1 MSSLSIPAKSQGSA
15 LRIFESTFV
24 VLSLIH
30 ISQAIIPL
38 LLTKGVNEG
47 DGVDIS
53 SFDLSINAKISL
65 LIYFITSI
73 LLAVRWRKTLGTIY
87 KNKFLLLLV
96 GIIGFSYFWSIDPDK
111 TLRYSVY
118 TFGCTSFGLY
128 IATRYT
134 LRQQMNLLGWT
145 YGSLLVLS
153 ILFAVAIPQYGI
165 MGGVHEGALRGVFT
179 HKNQFGAFMAPG
191 GVIFFLNAVRGEKYS
206 WVYWGLL
213 VLSCAAM
220 IMSSSITA
228 IATFTLMLILCLVY
242 RIFRW
247 RYEIMVSAVLA
258 LAVVGFVGLIYV
270 TGYIGSDSI
279 FDSLGRDT
287 TLSGRTEIWRYVWD
301 KIQLRPWLGYG
312 LSAFW
317 NGFDGPSGYVQL
329 AMRIAII
336 YAHNG
341 FLDIWLSIG
350 LLGLSVFILGFI
362 STTVQSL
369 VLLRKTNAPEG
380 FWPLLFLTY
389 ILLSNLTE
397 GTISSMNSSFWAIY
411 VAISYSLV
419 IAKNNQY
426 AIDE

>member
-1 MSSLSIPAKSQGSA
+1 MSSLSIPVKSQGNA
-15 LRIFESTFV
+15 LRIFESAFV

-30 ISQAIIPL
+30 ISQAIIPV
-38 LLTKGVNEG
+38 LLTKGANEG

-53 SFDLSINAKISL
+53 SFDLSVNAKISL

-87 KNKFLLLLV
+87 RNKFLLLLV
-96 GIIGFSYFWSIDPDK
+96 GIIGFSYFWSIDPEK
-111 TLRYSVY
+111 TLRFSIYSIGS
-118 TFGCTSFGLY
+118 TCFGLY

-145 YGSLLVLS
+145 YGLLLVLS

-220 IMSSSITA
+220 IASNSLTA
-228 IATFTLMLILCLVY
+228 IATFSLMLMLCLIY

-247 RYEIMVSAVLA
+247 RYEIMVSIILA
-258 LAVVGFVGLIYV
+258 LTIIGIGGLIYV
-270 TGYIGSDSI
+270 TGYVGSDSL
-279 FDSLGRDT
+279 FSSLGRDA
-287 TLSGRTEIWRYVWD
+287 TLSGRTDIWRYVWD
-301 KIQLRPWLGYG
+301 QIQLRPWLGYG

-317 NGFDGPSGYVQL
+317 NGFEGPSGYVQL

-350 LLGLSVFILGFI
+350 LLGLSVFILGFL
-362 STTVQSL
+362 STTIQSL
-369 VLLRKTNAPEG
+369 VLLRKTNTPEG

-397 GTISSMNSSFWAIY
+397 GTISSMNSSFWTIY

-426 AIDE
+426 AIDR

>member
-1 MSSLSIPAKSQGSA
+1 MSSVYIPEKSQGNA
-15 LRIFESTFV
+15 LRIFESAFV

-30 ISQAIIPL
+30 ISQAIMPL
-38 LLTKGVNEG
+38 LLTNGANEG
-47 DGVDIS
+47 DNVDIS

-73 LLAVRWRKTLGTIY
+73 LLAVRWKKTLATIY
-87 KNKFLLLLV
+87 SNKLLLLLI
-96 GIIGFSYFWSIDPDK
+96 GIVGFSYFWSIDPDK
-111 TLRYSVY
+111 TLRFSIY
-118 TFGCTSFGLY
+118 TIGATCFGLY

-134 LRQQMNLLGWT
+134 LRQQMNLFGWT

-206 WVYWGLL
+206 WIYWGLL
-213 VLSCAAM
+213 ALNCAAM

-228 IATFTLMLILCLVY
+228 IATFTLMLILCLIY

-258 LAVVGFVGLIYV
+258 LTIIGFIGLIYV
-270 TGYIGSDSI
+270 TGYVGSDSI
-279 FDSLGRDT
+279 FSSIGRDT

-350 LLGLSVFILGFI
+350 LLGLSVFTLGFL
-362 STTVQSL
+362 STTIQSL
-369 VLLRKTNAPEG
+369 VLLRKTNTPEG

>member
-1 MSSLSIPAKSQGSA
+1 MSSVYIPAKSQGNA
-15 LRIFESTFV
+15 LRIFESAFV

-30 ISQAIIPL
+30 ISQAIMPL
-38 LLTKGVNEG
+38 LLTRGANEG
-47 DGVDIS
+47 DGVDIG

-73 LLAVRWRKTLGTIY
+73 LLAVRWKKTLGTIY
-87 KNKFLLLLV
+87 SNKFLLLLI
-96 GIIGFSYFWSIDPDK
+96 GIVGFSVFWSVDPEK
-111 TLRYSVY
+111 TLRFSVY
-118 TFGCTSFGLY
+118 TIGCTCFGLY

-134 LRQQMNLLGWT
+134 LRQQMNLFGWT
-145 YGSLLVLS
+145 YGSLLILS

-165 MGGVHEGALRGVFT
+165 MAGVHEGALRGVFT

-206 WVYWGLL
+206 WIYWGLL
-213 VLSCAAM
+213 VLCCAAM

-228 IATFTLMLILCLVY
+228 IATFSLMLILCIVY

-247 RYEIMVSAVLA
+247 RYEIMVSAILA
-258 LAVVGFVGLIYV
+258 LTIVGFGILIYIG
-270 TGYIGSDSI
+270 GYIGSDSI
-279 FDSLGRDT
+279 FSSIGRDT
-287 TLSGRTEIWRYVWD
+287 TLSGRTEIWQYVWD

-329 AMRIAII
+329 AMRITVI

-350 LLGLSVFILGFI
+350 LLGLSVFALGFF
-362 STTVQSL
+362 STTIQSL
-369 VLLRKTNAPEG
+369 VLLRQTKTPEG

-411 VAISYSLV
+411 VAISYSLA

-426 AIDE
+426 AIDR

>member
-1 MSSLSIPAKSQGSA
+1 MSSVYIPEKSQGNA
-15 LRIFESTFV
+15 LRIFESAFV

-30 ISQAIIPL
+30 ISQAIMPL
-38 LLTKGVNEG
+38 LLTNGANEG
-47 DGVDIS
+47 DNVDIS

-73 LLAVRWRKTLGTIY
+73 LLAVRWKKTLATIY
-87 KNKFLLLLV
+87 SNKLLLLLI
-96 GIIGFSYFWSIDPDK
+96 GIVGFSYFWSIDPDK
-111 TLRYSVY
+111 TLRFSIY
-118 TFGCTSFGLY
+118 TIGATCFGLY

-134 LRQQMNLLGWT
+134 LRQQMNLFGWT

-213 VLSCAAM
+213 ALNCAAM

-228 IATFTLMLILCLVY
+228 IATFTLMLILCLIY

-258 LAVVGFVGLIYV
+258 LTIIGFVGLIYV
-270 TGYIGSDSI
+270 TGYVGSDSI
-279 FDSLGRDT
+279 FSSIGRDT

-350 LLGLSVFILGFI
+350 LLGLSVFTLGFV
-362 STTVQSL
+362 STTIQSL
-369 VLLRKTNAPEG
+369 VLLRKTNTPEG